1 MFSEID
7 KSFGDLA
14 ALTNVSLAVKEG
26 EIFSLL
32 GPSGCGKT
40 TLLRLAAGFLFP
52 DRGRIT
58 LGGRDITS
66 DPPEKRALNT
76 IFQNYALFPHMSVR
90 QNISF
95 GPRTAGWPADR
106 IRRET
111 ERLLALVQLE
121 TAADKKPQQLSGG
134 QKQRVALAR
143 ALILEP
149 KVLLLD
155 EPFAALDL
163 KLRQRMLTELE
174 RLQREVGITFVFVT
188 HDQFEAMSIS
198 DRIAVMRGGRIEQ
211 LGTPKAI
218 YETPAN
224 RFVCSFIGDSN
235 LLTGSRRGDGRAMD
249 VAGLGVVVLPTQATR
264 DEAVLAVRPEQVQ
277 LSLAAPVDGDNV
289 FRGCILDRV
298 YLGSHTRYTVDL
310 GVLHLQAQ
318 LPAGSSLTALAVG
331 DQAFVHWRAQDGT
344 LLPDG
349 DGGVP

>member
-1 MFSEID
+1 MS
-7 KSFGDLA
+7 
-14 ALTNVSLAVKEG
+14 VKEG

-52 DRGRIT
+52 DRGRIK
-58 LGGRDITS
+58 LGGRDITT
-66 DPPEKRALNT
+66 DPPERRALNT
-76 IFQNYALFPHMSVR
+76 IFQSYALFPHMSVR

-95 GPRTAGWPADR
+95 GPRTAKWPADR
-106 IRRET
+106 VRRET

-121 TAADKKPQQLSGG
+121 AAADKKPGQLSGG

-198 DRIAVMRGGRIEQ
+198 DRIAVMQRGRIEQ

-235 LLTGSRRGDGRAMD
+235 LLSGRRRGDGQAID
-249 VAGLGVVVLPTQATR
+249 VAGLGVVFLPAPVTGEQ
-264 DEAVLAVRPEQVQ
+264 AVLAVRPEQMQ
-277 LSLAAPVDGDNV
+277 LSQEPPENGDNV
-289 FRGCILDRV
+289 FRGRVLDRV
-298 YLGSHTRYTVDL
+298 YLGSHTRYTLDL
-310 GVLHLQAQ
+310 GALHLQAQ
-318 LPAGSSLTALAVG
+318 LPAGHPSPAPAVG
-331 DQAFVHWRAQDGT
+331 EQAYIHWRAQDGY
-344 LLPDG
+344 LLPD
-349 DGGVP
+349 DNGGVP